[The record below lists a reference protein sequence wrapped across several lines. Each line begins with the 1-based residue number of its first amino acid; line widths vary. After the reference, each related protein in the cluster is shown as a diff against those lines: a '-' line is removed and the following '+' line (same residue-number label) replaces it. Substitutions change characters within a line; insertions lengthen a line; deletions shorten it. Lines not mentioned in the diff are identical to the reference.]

1 MRVIKAFL
9 LSGGLLQHLC
19 LTRYIFTFVSVEIL
33 NHLDW
38 VFTGFYSLEK
48 PVFRN
53 RFRGCFED
61 QDFFF
66 ELYYLLF

>member
-33 NHLDW
+33 NNLDW
-38 VFTGFYSLEK
+38 VFTGFYSLEIDLE
-48 PVFRN
+48 VVLRIN
-53 RFRGCFED
+53 I
-61 QDFFF
+61 FF
-66 ELYYLLF
+66 ELYYLQF